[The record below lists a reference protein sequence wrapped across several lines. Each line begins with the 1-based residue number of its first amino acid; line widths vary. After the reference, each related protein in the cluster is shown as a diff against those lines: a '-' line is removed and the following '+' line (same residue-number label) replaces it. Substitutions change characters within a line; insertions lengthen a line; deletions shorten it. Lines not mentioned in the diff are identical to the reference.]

1 MAFTGI
7 SLFIKIVAC
16 VCRNP
21 CIVVAGNPAAA
32 TIRLKMAFNRVEI
45 KGSAVIGD
53 ISAEQRRNQKM

>member
-1 MAFTGI
+1 
-7 SLFIKIVAC
+7 
-16 VCRNP
+16 
-21 CIVVAGNPAAA
+21 VVAGNPAAA